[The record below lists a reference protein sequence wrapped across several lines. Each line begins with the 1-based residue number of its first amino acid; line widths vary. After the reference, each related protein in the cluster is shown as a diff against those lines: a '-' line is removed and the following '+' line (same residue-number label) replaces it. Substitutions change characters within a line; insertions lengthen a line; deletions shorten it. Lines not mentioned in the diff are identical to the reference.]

1 MTSDEDVWSL
11 GMAWKEVLDDGV
23 SLDRV
28 PPAWDFDLEFDFDL
42 RCDREG
48 FEVKWELWKCLKSAK
63 GCDEKA

>member
-23 SLDRV
+23 SSDRV

-42 RCDREG
+42 RCDRG
-48 FEVKWELWKCLKSAK
+48 IRGQVGAVEVP
-63 GCDEKA
+63 